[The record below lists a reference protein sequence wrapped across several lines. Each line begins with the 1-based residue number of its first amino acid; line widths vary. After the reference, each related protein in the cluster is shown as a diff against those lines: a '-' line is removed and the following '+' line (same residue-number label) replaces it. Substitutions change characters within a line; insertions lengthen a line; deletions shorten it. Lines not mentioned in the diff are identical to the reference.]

1 MSNWP
6 DLLLLGG
13 VALCVISVIAAVIQ
27 LLQTQPPRGAAI
39 TLVIGIVLLFAGA
52 YYSPEPFKPQSIL
65 SAWQRVSGG
74 DGAAGTDT
82 APAEGTGAE
91 EAEDGAEAPAN

>member
-1 MSNWP
+1 MSNWS

-13 VALCVISVIAAVIQ
+13 VALCVISVIAAIIQ

-52 YYSPEPFKPQSIL
+52 YYSPDPFKPQSIL
-65 SAWQRVSGG
+65 AAWQRVSGG
-74 DGAAGTDT
+74 EGAADSASGPDT
-82 APAEGTGAE
+82 APAEGAGP
-91 EAEDGAEAPAN
+91 EDVAPAN